1 MTAVKKLTR
10 VFKMGSVRLTDLAPE
25 SEPLV
30 SLRLYAANYPHLN
43 AATLLDPVAEGDELI
58 YEVAKPPAK
67 TKG

>member
-1 MTAVKKLTR
+1 MQVEVLTR
-10 VFKMGSVRLTDLAPE
+10 VFKMGSVRLPDLAPE
-25 SEPLV
+25 KEPME

-43 AATLLDPVAEGDELI
+43 SATLLDPVAEGDDLV